1 MEQIMVKAS
10 RPLQMMKA
18 LLLSY
23 AITGILLLGLAF
35 LLYKL
40 GLGESQV
47 NLGIMVTYII
57 SCLAGG
63 FYMGRKGKKP
73 AFSVGDGAGIRI
85 CSSSMGGDLSYRTF
99 WRGFKRDN
107 PDVFY
112 LHSGRSPGR
121 NVVLERSRQK
131 KYLPGTKSY
140 AIIPHRC

>member
-1 MEQIMVKAS
+1 MKKRTLPYIYIREGFLMEQIMVKAS

-63 FYMGRKGKKP
+63 FYMGRKGKNRR
-73 AFSVGDGAGIRI
+73 FLWG
-85 CSSSMGGDLSYRTF
+85 MGLGFGYAALLWAVTYLTEHSAGDL
-99 WRGFKRDN
+99 KEA
-107 PDVFY
+107 
-112 LHSGRSPGR
+112 
-121 NVVLERSRQK
+121 VLMFFICV
-131 KYLPGTKSY
+131 LGGTLGGMLS
-140 AIIPHRC
+140 